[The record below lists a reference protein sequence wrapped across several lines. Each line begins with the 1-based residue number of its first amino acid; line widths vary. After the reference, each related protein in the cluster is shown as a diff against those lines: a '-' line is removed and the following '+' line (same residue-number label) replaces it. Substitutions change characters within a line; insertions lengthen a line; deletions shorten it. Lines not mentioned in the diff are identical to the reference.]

1 MSMTAAMLRT
11 HPATAKADTGARAN
25 AIDLLLEC
33 AAACTACA
41 DACLA
46 EPGVEVL
53 RQCIRL
59 NLDCADLCIATARV
73 LSRGAEADTSSLIEA
88 CTRATRNC
96 QDECARH
103 AEMHEHCRICA
114 QACHEAA
121 RALSSVQQ

>member
-1 MSMTAAMLRT
+1 MTAAMLGT
-11 HPATAKADTGARAN
+11 HPATAKPDTGALAN

-33 AAACTACA
+33 ATACTACA

-53 RQCIRL
+53 RLCIRL
-59 NLDCADLCIATARV
+59 NLDCADLCTATARV
-73 LSRGAEADTSSLIEA
+73 LSRGAEADITSLIEA

-121 RALSSVQQ
+121 RALNSVQQ

>member
-1 MSMTAAMLRT
+1 MTAAMLGA
-11 HPATAKADTGARAN
+11 HPATAKADTRALAN

-46 EPGVEVL
+46 EPGVEML

-59 NLDCADLCIATARV
+59 NLDCADLCTATARV
-73 LSRGAEADTSSLIEA
+73 LSRGAQADNSSLIQA

-121 RALSSVQQ
+121 RALSIVQQ

>member
-1 MSMTAAMLRT
+1 MSVTVAMLGT
-11 HPATAKADTGARAN
+11 HPATAKTDTGALAK

-33 AAACTACA
+33 AAACTTCG

-46 EPGVEVL
+46 EPDVEVL

-59 NLDCADLCIATARV
+59 NLDCADLCTATARV
-73 LSRGAEADTSSLIEA
+73 LSRRAEADTRSLIEA

-114 QACHEAA
+114 QACHKAA
-121 RALSSVQQ
+121 RALSRVQK